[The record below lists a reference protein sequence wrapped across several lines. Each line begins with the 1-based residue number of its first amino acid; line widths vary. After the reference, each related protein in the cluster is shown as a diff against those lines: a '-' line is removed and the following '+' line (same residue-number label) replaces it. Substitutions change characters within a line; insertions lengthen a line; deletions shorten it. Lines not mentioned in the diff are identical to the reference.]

1 MDRWPEDQSWWIQA
15 TPADVR
21 GHLLAGLEG
30 YDRRRTSRRHRAA
43 LGVPHSEI
51 ADIQA
56 TLDDV
61 VVSGPP
67 SSVRGAWL
75 VSWVR
80 STLTNLRA
88 LPPADLIAS
97 PARGRAVQ
105 DHCLALI
112 WTILA
117 HTPDGPAIPANVAVQ
132 TRIVVLLTDF
142 VMETEIRLRVAAV
155 GSPL

>member
-1 MDRWPEDQSWWIQA
+1 MDRWPEDQGWWIQA
-15 TPADVR
+15 TPEDVR
-21 GHLLAGLEG
+21 GHMLGTLEG
-30 YDRRRTSRRHRAA
+30 YDRRQRGSRRHRGA

-51 ADIQA
+51 VDIQA

-61 VVSGPP
+61 LVSGPP
-67 SSVRGAWL
+67 SSVPGAWL

-80 STLTNLRA
+80 ATLTNLGA

-112 WTILA
+112 WSILA
-117 HTPDGPAIPANVAVQ
+117 HTPDGPAIPANMAVQ
-132 TRIVVLLTDF
+132 TRIVTLLTDF
-142 VMETEIRLRVAAV
+142 VMETELRLRAL
-155 GSPL
+155 PL